1 MPRRN
6 VIRQDVADSFQ
17 HVYARGHSKH
27 KIFIDE
33 QDYITFLNLFERYL
47 SAEEAKDPYGI
58 SYPNFFNKVELL
70 AYALMPN
77 HFHLLIYQRQPGEMA
92 KFMQSVLTSYSH
104 YFNKK
109 YKRTGSLFE
118 SRYKAS
124 MISDPSYLEHIS
136 RYIHLNP
143 KHWREYEYSS
153 LPYYLQQDEVSWIR
167 PKRILNLFSG
177 PDEYLVFV
185 SEDCPPKTEISLHL
199 SVWGCYTWKHII
211 NLQAGLKTAYEERKE

>member
-1 MPRRN
+1 MPGRN
-6 VIRQDVADSFQ
+6 TIKHDVADTYQ

-33 QDYITFLNLFERYL
+33 EDYLRFLNLLERYL
-47 SAEEAKDPYGI
+47 SAEEAHDANGV

-70 AYALMPN
+70 TYVLMPN

-92 KFMQSVLTSYSH
+92 KFMQSVLTSYSR

-124 MISDPSYLEHIS
+124 MISDASYLEHIS

-143 KHWREYEYSS
+143 KHWRNYEYSS
-153 LPYYLQQDEVSWIR
+153 LPYYLQRDEVSWIR
-167 PKRILNLFSG
+167 PKRITDIFSG
-177 PDEYLVFV
+177 PAEYLEFMSDYV
-185 SEDCPPKTEISLHL
+185 EQKKLNDI
-199 SVWGCYTWKHII
+199 
-211 NLQAGLKTAYEERKE
+211 LKQELANKI